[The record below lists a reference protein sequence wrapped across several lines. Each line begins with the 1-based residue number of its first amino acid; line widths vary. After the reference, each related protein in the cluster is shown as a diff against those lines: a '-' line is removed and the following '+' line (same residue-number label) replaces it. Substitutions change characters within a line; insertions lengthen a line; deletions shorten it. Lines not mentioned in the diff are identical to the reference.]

1 MTAANIVGGRLLL
14 PDRCVEGDIQIKDG
28 KIAEVI
34 ESTGRDGARDD
45 FSARGCYVA
54 PGFIDIHTQG
64 CMGIDLGRAT
74 VDDVRRMAR
83 AMPAFGTTAYLATLG
98 YKRGRLADLLPSVN
112 ADTGGAKMLGFYL
125 EGPFIN
131 PGRLGA
137 MRPEYCL
144 PPDPAT
150 LDLILDEAQGNL
162 KLMTVAPEL
171 DGALKLIETLD
182 KARVA
187 PAIGHTLATYDE
199 AMRGIEAGQRHATHL
214 FNAMTGLEHRQPGT
228 VGAVLSAEHVTAEL
242 ICDAIHIHPAVFRL
256 VTQVKGPAHT
266 VLVTDSTCAAGL
278 PPDQSSSLFG
288 SGARIIDGAPRLP
301 DGTIAGSVLTPIKAV
316 ENLVRL
322 AGVPVHEAAR
332 MLTLTPATIIGAS
345 GCKGSLEKGKDADIV
360 LFNDDFEV
368 QATFLS
374 GELAW
379 QR

>member
-1 MTAANIVGGRLLL
+1 MTAGNIVGGRLLL
-14 PDRCVEGDIQIKDG
+14 PDQCVEGDIQIEDG

-34 ESTGRDGARDD
+34 ESTGQGNARDG
-45 FSARGCYVA
+45 FCARGCYVA

-64 CMGIDLGRAT
+64 CGGIDLDRAT
-74 VDDVRRMAR
+74 VEDVSRMAR
-83 AMPAFGTTAYLATLG
+83 AMLAFGTTAYLATLG
-98 YKRGRLADLLPSVN
+98 YKRGRLADLLPSVD

-137 MRPEYCL
+137 MRPEHCL

-150 LDLILDEAQGNL
+150 LDAILDEAQGNL

-182 KARVA
+182 KAGVA

-242 ICDAIHIHPAVFRL
+242 ICDGIHIHPAVFRL
-256 VTQVKGPAHT
+256 VTQIKGPAHT

-278 PPDQSSSLFG
+278 PPGQTSSLFG

-301 DGTIAGSVLTPIKAV
+301 DGTIAGSLLTPIKAV

-322 AGVPVHEAAR
+322 AGVPVYEAAR
-332 MLTLTPATIIGAS
+332 MLTLTPATVIGAAA
-345 GCKGSLEKGKDADIV
+345 GKGSLEKGKDADIV
-360 LFNDDFEV
+360 IFNDDFEV